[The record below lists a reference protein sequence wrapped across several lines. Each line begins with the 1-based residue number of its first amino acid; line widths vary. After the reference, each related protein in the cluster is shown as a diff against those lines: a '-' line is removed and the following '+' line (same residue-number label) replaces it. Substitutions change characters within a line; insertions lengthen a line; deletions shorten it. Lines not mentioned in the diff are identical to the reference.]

1 MQEVP
6 AQVGSCSL
14 HPFLQVPCTHSA
26 SPKGRTA
33 KAGSGR
39 VARLTSCLSPSGGK
53 QHEAEPTS
61 ERNTVNANG
70 PTNHIEH
77 PVTCVRDKESDVTLS
92 QAACADTGTPGRL
105 C

>member
-6 AQVGSCSL
+6 AQVGGCSL

-26 SPKGRTA
+26 SPESRTA

-39 VARLTSCLSPSGGK
+39 VARLTSCFSPSEGK

-77 PVTCVRDKESDVTLS
+77 PVTRVQGKESDATLC
-92 QAACADTGTPGRL
+92 QAACAETASPGHL